1 MKMKF
6 TCLLVV
12 CLFSVTVAASSLPMG
27 TLRLSL
33 GNVYLKKT
41 QSENWKAV
49 PVGALLFEGDR
60 LRTLE
65 SGKAEILL
73 QDGSVIFVGPES
85 EMEFINEVNEK
96 TPNQKQS
103 IFLFWFNVNK
113 AVEGA
118 EYEVETIHALAAVKG
133 TYFNVS
139 VDDAMEVWVKEG
151 EVEISNQYGQVS
163 AQKNTYTKVR
173 KTRSPIEE

>member
-103 IFLFWFNVNK
+103 IFLFFGSMWNK
-113 AVEGA
+113 VVEGA

-139 VDDAMEVWVKEG
+139 VDDAMEVFGILEKITDLN
-151 EVEISNQYGQVS
+151 VE
-163 AQKNTYTKVR
+163 
-173 KTRSPIEE
+173 